1 MKTRMAATTANQQCW
16 MTTTKTKGKVTRAKA
31 NSNEGRWGDRSLS
44 SSSMLMEKK
53 GWTWERTGWTGMA
66 IVGKARTPARVLEAS
81 GDAGGGNA
89 NGEGSVIKDGGE
101 SLALWGGK

>member
-1 MKTRMAATTANQQCW
+1 
-16 MTTTKTKGKVTRAKA
+16 
-31 NSNEGRWGDRSLS
+31 
-44 SSSMLMEKK
+44 
-53 GWTWERTGWTGMA
+53 MA

-81 GDAGGGNA
+81 GDTGGGNA